1 MTTKMKRLAKC
12 FYAVCV
18 TAFVI
23 GFASIPV
30 RADTTDEIEPNDTME
45 MAQSIMANNETAS
58 EFINGTFYGQ
68 HIIKG
73 YTSVSDEDWFVVY
86 LRAGDNYLTC
96 NCSTFLFEIIA
107 SDGAFVQSG
116 TYLSGGGDMEAFRL
130 NISCDN
136 YYYVKIKGVASTP
149 REYMFLV
156 GSPTYLIANKT
167 IKCSSGAIKMT
178 SKGSKQKGTFDG
190 YSVSFPSEAVVNSVK
205 MNGVRSYDVNAIK
218 LSNDLDWHTLSLNSF
233 TWDKKGIVGLNMR
246 AASKWTAEFTYNKNT
261 TFTPSLDIEYAYP
274 VYSTPVDPWH

>member
-18 TAFVI
+18 TVFVI

-30 RADTTDEIEPNDTME
+30 RAETTDEIEPNDTME
-45 MAQSIMANNETAS
+45 MAQSIMANSETAS

-130 NISCDN
+130 NISRDD
-136 YYYVKIKGVASTP
+136 YYYVKITGVASTP
-149 REYMFLV
+149 REYLFLI
-156 GSPTYLIANKT
+156 GGPTYLIASNE
-167 IKCSSGAIKMT
+167 IKCSPRTIKMT
-178 SKGSKQKGTFDG
+178 SRGRTQEGIFDG
-190 YSVSFPSEAVVNSVK
+190 RSVSFPKDAVVSSVK
-205 MNGVRSYDVNAIK
+205 MNGVRSYDVKAIK